1 MSQQNPYA
9 IHDDAMAVINA
20 PADARAIFLQKTYSL
35 MLAAVAVFVSTLWGT
50 AHITPLANMADS
62 LWNISPWT
70 SLILFMGGA
79 IAVHAL
85 AGTRIGI
92 FVFFGF
98 AFLWGLI
105 SAPLIL
111 YAAGTENG
119 PAVIGQA
126 AIITASIFIGL
137 TAYVFKSGRDFGFL
151 GGLLFTVM
159 IGMIGFAIAGWIF
172 NFSMGNWFCYL
183 GAILFAGFILYD
195 TSNIMRRYP
204 ATAHVSAAMVLFVD
218 VIIMFK
224 YLLLILMNRN

>member
-50 AHITPLANMADS
+50 AHITPLANMANS
-62 LWNISPWT
+62 LWNISPWI

-126 AIITASIFIGL
+126 AIITAFM
-137 TAYVFKSGRDFGFL
+137 FKSGRDFGFL

-172 NFSMGNWFCYL
+172 NFSMGIWFCYL
-183 GAILFAGFILYD
+183 GAILFAGYILYD

-224 YLLLILMNRN
+224 YILLILMNRD

>member
-50 AHITPLANMADS
+50 AHITPLANMANS
-62 LWNISPWT
+62 LWNISPWI

-126 AIITASIFIGL
+126 AIITAFIFI
-137 TAYVFKSGRDFGFL
+137 FRIRIQKR
-151 GGLLFTVM
+151 
-159 IGMIGFAIAGWIF
+159 
-172 NFSMGNWFCYL
+172 
-183 GAILFAGFILYD
+183 ILYFLFY
-195 TSNIMRRYP
+195 NIFIYFFC
-204 ATAHVSAAMVLFVD
+204 LN
-218 VIIMFK
+218 
-224 YLLLILMNRN
+224 LIRFYGYILI